1 MSVVVV
7 LVPEEKR
14 KESVETAVAKEMA
27 WYTFSV
33 LLFHSHDIVHVD
45 KRNLDA
51 FRCLTTSLDY
61 VEDSVGIGILCP
73 HSTVTAVY
81 VLIITL

>member
-7 LVPEEKR
+7 LVLESPRRREKNR
-14 KESVETAVAKEMA
+14 WKKMA
-27 WYTFSV
+27 WYTFSIH
-33 LLFHSHDIVHVD
+33 LFHFHDIVHVD

-51 FRCLTTSLDY
+51 FRYLTTSLDY

-73 HSTVTAVY
+73 RSTVTEVC